1 MGKKMRNILIALVIG
16 FQLFPIT
23 VYGKGKDAFL
33 IYQEAMQKT
42 VASRNWKEELDMDA
56 DMTIIQGKAKTK
68 TKVTLDAVT
77 EVSDYDENDSS
88 AVQMTGSASMA
99 VLGQTYI
106 WNMTYRDGKAHYEYK
121 EPVSKTVDVEMNP
134 NYFQFTSL
142 TQNMMKR
149 GKISGDEITFTIPA
163 EKANEIGIAA
173 AQMIDGVENLKY
185 SDVEVKINIDE
196 TTGKIDEILMD
207 FQASMQYQG
216 YNADMQYTV
225 KYKFLSLDQVGAEE
239 TEQQENE
246 ERENTPEDGLAVYSD
261 YTSLSICKD
270 NSITLS
276 AGIFN
281 NGELM
286 DDVSGITFWVD
297 DSSVLELKKTGVAD
311 KRRYTEW
318 KGIQTGT
325 AHVFFQD
332 TNTGYMSEIPV
343 TVYQGHQYS
352 YTVNTVPV
360 QYIEKE
366 YATNI
371 YNMNGLYIDNYT
383 YEINKDNRTASVSFD
398 VYNSS
403 YIYGSVETYDEKGHL
418 KDVVLIKKMSSGN
431 TSMKGALWDNTSG
444 LISDLKEGTIG
455 SYRQKSGFSKKTSVK
470 VEIPKEGYI
479 KISNDPQDSAV
490 VNIINSADLLI
501 GFGKLAKTIKNF
513 DVDSEVFSEALTK
526 KLLESKAF
534 VTLIEDGSE
543 LPQNLCKGVSDKVF
557 FSTESLGSF
566 SETIIKNLNEFDLM
580 DVIEDTAKDFGV
592 SIGEKMF
599 HFVSGPAGKAL
610 DAIFAMGK
618 FENEFLQHMNFV
630 RSQGVGSVYIQNQ
643 KGFRS
648 SQQIKVESKNGFSDE
663 TSLRV
668 FKVELDSEKL
678 EELKKTNLE
687 VYNAIKDRTSYTYNI
702 SLMESGEEIQP
713 EENVQVYI
721 PIPEKMKLF
730 AYLGKTKIYRVEADG
745 TLTEM
750 DVKIKN
756 GGFTF
761 ETSHFSVYTL
771 IEESLKKEIML
782 VVLSALLFAGVLI
795 YLRKRRKNKL

>member
-99 VLGQTYI
+99 VLGQKYI

-185 SDVEVKINIDE
+185 SDE

-730 AYLGKTKIYRVEADG
+730 AYLGKTKIYRVDADG

>member
-1 MGKKMRNILIALVIG
+1 MRNILIALVIG

-99 VLGQTYI
+99 VLGQKYI

-360 QYIEKE
+360 QY
-366 YATNI
+366 
-371 YNMNGLYIDNYT
+371 L
-383 YEINKDNRTASVSFD
+383 S
-398 VYNSS
+398 
-403 YIYGSVETYDEKGHL
+403 
-418 KDVVLIKKMSSGN
+418 LIH
-431 TSMKGALWDNTSG
+431 
-444 LISDLKEGTIG
+444 ISEPTRP
-455 SYRQKSGFSKKTSVK
+455 Y
-470 VEIPKEGYI
+470 
-479 KISNDPQDSAV
+479 
-490 VNIINSADLLI
+490 
-501 GFGKLAKTIKNF
+501 
-513 DVDSEVFSEALTK
+513 
-526 KLLESKAF
+526 
-534 VTLIEDGSE
+534 
-543 LPQNLCKGVSDKVF
+543 
-557 FSTESLGSF
+557 
-566 SETIIKNLNEFDLM
+566 
-580 DVIEDTAKDFGV
+580 
-592 SIGEKMF
+592 
-599 HFVSGPAGKAL
+599 
-610 DAIFAMGK
+610 
-618 FENEFLQHMNFV
+618 
-630 RSQGVGSVYIQNQ
+630 
-643 KGFRS
+643 
-648 SQQIKVESKNGFSDE
+648 
-663 TSLRV
+663 
-668 FKVELDSEKL
+668 
-678 EELKKTNLE
+678 
-687 VYNAIKDRTSYTYNI
+687 
-702 SLMESGEEIQP
+702 
-713 EENVQVYI
+713 
-721 PIPEKMKLF
+721 
-730 AYLGKTKIYRVEADG
+730 
-745 TLTEM
+745 
-750 DVKIKN
+750 
-756 GGFTF
+756 
-761 ETSHFSVYTL
+761 
-771 IEESLKKEIML
+771 
-782 VVLSALLFAGVLI
+782 
-795 YLRKRRKNKL
+795 

>member
-1 MGKKMRNILIALVIG
+1 MVFGSVYNGKPVLGKKSDEKRTLYVLYGGPFLKGAQMGKKMRNILIALVIG

-99 VLGQTYI
+99 VLGQKYI

-721 PIPEKMKLF
+721 PIPEKRNFLLILEKQ
-730 AYLGKTKIYRVEADG
+730 K
-745 TLTEM
+745 
-750 DVKIKN
+750 
-756 GGFTF
+756 FTGWKQM
-761 ETSHFSVYTL
+761 EL
-771 IEESLKKEIML
+771 
-782 VVLSALLFAGVLI
+782 
-795 YLRKRRKNKL
+795 

>member
-1 MGKKMRNILIALVIG
+1 MCI
-16 FQLFPIT
+16 
-23 VYGKGKDAFL
+23 
-33 IYQEAMQKT
+33 
-42 VASRNWKEELDMDA
+42 
-56 DMTIIQGKAKTK
+56 
-68 TKVTLDAVT
+68 
-77 EVSDYDENDSS
+77 
-88 AVQMTGSASMA
+88 
-99 VLGQTYI
+99 
-106 WNMTYRDGKAHYEYK
+106 RD
-121 EPVSKTVDVEMNP
+121 
-134 NYFQFTSL
+134 
-142 TQNMMKR
+142 R
-149 GKISGDEITFTIPA
+149 
-163 EKANEIGIAA
+163 
-173 AQMIDGVENLKY
+173 
-185 SDVEVKINIDE
+185 
-196 TTGKIDEILMD
+196 
-207 FQASMQYQG
+207 
-216 YNADMQYTV
+216 
-225 KYKFLSLDQVGAEE
+225 
-239 TEQQENE
+239 
-246 ERENTPEDGLAVYSD
+246 
-261 YTSLSICKD
+261 
-270 NSITLS
+270 
-276 AGIFN
+276 
-281 NGELM
+281 
-286 DDVSGITFWVD
+286 
-297 DSSVLELKKTGVAD
+297 
-311 KRRYTEW
+311 
-318 KGIQTGT
+318 
-325 AHVFFQD
+325 
-332 TNTGYMSEIPV
+332 
-343 TVYQGHQYS
+343 
-352 YTVNTVPV
+352 
-360 QYIEKE
+360 
-366 YATNI
+366 
-371 YNMNGLYIDNYT
+371 
-383 YEINKDNRTASVSFD
+383 ASVSFD

>member
-99 VLGQTYI
+99 VLGQKYI

-225 KYKFLSLDQVGAEE
+225 KYKFLSLDQVGTEE

-297 DSSVLELKKTGVAD
+297 DSSVLELKKTGVTD

-630 RSQGVGSVYIQNQ
+630 RSQGVGSVYIQIK
-643 KGFRS
+643 KGFDHLSRS
-648 SQQIKVESKNGFSDE
+648 KW
-663 TSLRV
+663 R
-668 FKVELDSEKL
+668 
-678 EELKKTNLE
+678 
-687 VYNAIKDRTSYTYNI
+687 A
-702 SLMESGEEIQP
+702 
-713 EENVQVYI
+713 
-721 PIPEKMKLF
+721 KMDFQMKH
-730 AYLGKTKIYRVEADG
+730 R
-745 TLTEM
+745 
-750 DVKIKN
+750 
-756 GGFTF
+756 
-761 ETSHFSVYTL
+761 
-771 IEESLKKEIML
+771 
-782 VVLSALLFAGVLI
+782 
-795 YLRKRRKNKL
+795 

>member
-99 VLGQTYI
+99 VLGQKYI

-121 EPVSKTVDVEMNP
+121 EPVSKTVDVEMNL

-513 DVDSEVFSEALTK
+513 DVDSLS
-526 KLLESKAF
+526 
-534 VTLIEDGSE
+534 LIH
-543 LPQNLCKGVSDKVF
+543 
-557 FSTESLGSF
+557 
-566 SETIIKNLNEFDLM
+566 I
-580 DVIEDTAKDFGV
+580 
-592 SIGEKMF
+592 
-599 HFVSGPAGKAL
+599 
-610 DAIFAMGK
+610 
-618 FENEFLQHMNFV
+618 
-630 RSQGVGSVYIQNQ
+630 
-643 KGFRS
+643 
-648 SQQIKVESKNGFSDE
+648 
-663 TSLRV
+663 
-668 FKVELDSEKL
+668 
-678 EELKKTNLE
+678 
-687 VYNAIKDRTSYTYNI
+687 
-702 SLMESGEEIQP
+702 
-713 EENVQVYI
+713 
-721 PIPEKMKLF
+721 
-730 AYLGKTKIYRVEADG
+730 
-745 TLTEM
+745 
-750 DVKIKN
+750 
-756 GGFTF
+756 
-761 ETSHFSVYTL
+761 
-771 IEESLKKEIML
+771 
-782 VVLSALLFAGVLI
+782 
-795 YLRKRRKNKL
+795 

>member
-99 VLGQTYI
+99 VLGQKYI

-196 TTGKIDEILMD
+196 TTGK
-207 FQASMQYQG
+207 
-216 YNADMQYTV
+216 
-225 KYKFLSLDQVGAEE
+225 
-239 TEQQENE
+239 
-246 ERENTPEDGLAVYSD
+246 
-261 YTSLSICKD
+261 
-270 NSITLS
+270 
-276 AGIFN
+276 
-281 NGELM
+281 
-286 DDVSGITFWVD
+286 
-297 DSSVLELKKTGVAD
+297 
-311 KRRYTEW
+311 
-318 KGIQTGT
+318 
-325 AHVFFQD
+325 
-332 TNTGYMSEIPV
+332 
-343 TVYQGHQYS
+343 
-352 YTVNTVPV
+352 
-360 QYIEKE
+360 
-366 YATNI
+366 
-371 YNMNGLYIDNYT
+371 NGLYIDNYT

>member
-23 VYGKGKDAFL
+23 

-99 VLGQTYI
+99 VHGQKYI

-225 KYKFLSLDQVGAEE
+225 KYKFLSLDQVGTEE

-297 DSSVLELKKTGVAD
+297 DSSVLELKKTGVTD